1 MVDAPTISIT
11 LDAFSSLAFTDWQ
24 DGQRHS
30 LIDKSNSIRCSEEE
44 YETLV
49 EYCLE
54 TNRTQNDVLREFIR
68 KLKKSRPRKT
78 GL

>member
-1 MVDAPTISIT
+1 MKKLT
-11 LDAFSSLAFTDWQ
+11 
-24 DGQRHS
+24 
-30 LIDKSNSIRCSEEE
+30 IRCSEEE